1 MSRTWTTAGSWG
13 LVLALATAASAG
25 DDGPPPLTLP
35 AEASLPL
42 DANPTIRLKPV
53 AAPSTIRPLTTSK
66 MSSSLLRPR
75 ANAATAPQ
83 PLIVKSA
90 SAGQDDGP
98 PPLDASPTLTDGPPP
113 LDGPSEMRRLP
124 ERPLNAAGPVSR
136 RRMGQADLSDLD
148 SGDHSA
154 QILEPIDSDRN
165 LPPALTLEVQDQDG
179 EIQPR
184 NTKSPTPPPRR
195 RFGILPP
202 PYTARARAS
211 SAVKDPAIRVEPR
224 SDPAADAALKRKL
237 EAKVKQAVG
246 DKAREVEVRVVD
258 RNIVVKAKVDRFW
271 NKRPVRRT
279 IETLPALAGY
289 KARVEID

>member
-13 LVLALATAASAG
+13 LVLALATTAPAG

-35 AEASLPL
+35 AEAPPPL
-42 DANPTIRLKPV
+42 DANPATRPKPAV
-53 AAPSTIRPLTTSK
+53 APSTTKPPATPK
-66 MSSSLLRPR
+66 VSSSLLRPR
-75 ANAATAPQ
+75 ANAATTPQ
-83 PLIVKSA
+83 PLIVKPA
-90 SAGQDDGP
+90 LPLQDDGP
-98 PPLDASPTLTDGPPP
+98 PPLDVPPTSTDGPPP

-124 ERPLNAAGPVSR
+124 ERPLNAAGAVSR
-136 RRMGQADLSDLD
+136 RRVDPTDLD
-148 SGDHSA
+148 TGDRPA

-165 LPPALTLEVQDQDG
+165 LPPALTLEAQDHDG
-179 EIQPR
+179 EILPKDAKPQA
-184 NTKSPTPPPRR
+184 PPRR
-195 RFGILPP
+195 RFGILPA
-202 PYTARARAS
+202 PYTARARAN

-237 EAKVKQAVG
+237 ETKVKEAVG